1 MQLLDL
7 VADRKRELRERLRQ
21 QVRRRR
27 GKKESTASGQALRR
41 RRPQQRYRSVAS
53 CEAGWTRSSMLV
65 LSAFFKV
72 EAQGLG
78 CRVVSSFL
86 CLI

>member
-27 GKKESTASGQALRR
+27 GNKVQRAAKRYDEDGHSKGIAALRR
-41 RRPQQRYRSVAS
+41 VKPGGHGAPCWCFQPIK
-53 CEAGWTRSSMLV
+53 T
-65 LSAFFKV
+65 
-72 EAQGLG
+72 
-78 CRVVSSFL
+78 
-86 CLI
+86 